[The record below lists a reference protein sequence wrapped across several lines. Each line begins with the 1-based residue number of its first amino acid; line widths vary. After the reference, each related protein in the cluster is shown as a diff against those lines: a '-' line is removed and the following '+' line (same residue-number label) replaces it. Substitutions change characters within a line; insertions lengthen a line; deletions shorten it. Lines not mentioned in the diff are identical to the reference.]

1 MADDRLYWKIDELLP
16 IAGKLADV
24 IMNDRRIQIVAVTGS
39 LARSIKGPEE
49 NTHDVDIVA
58 LHNGALPIGIV
69 KLLPRDMTDRLV
81 AANTFLPISVFDAE
95 MVDDLE
101 RIRGQV
107 PFDFILAPSKALWSC
122 KGLWTLKPHEYFKD
136 FYL

>member
-1 MADDRLYWKIDELLP
+1 MADDRPYWKIDELLP

-81 AANTFLPISVFDAE
+81 AANTFLPSSVFDAE
-95 MVDDLE
+95 IVDDLE

-107 PFDFILAPSKALWSC
+107 PVDLILAPAKALWSC
-122 KGLWTLKPHEYFKD
+122 EGP
-136 FYL
+136 